1 MQQFHRQKGLNTSY
15 FLVIIKI
22 SVKQLTTHH
31 TYQSPEQPTLWFA
44 RHNPTSVF
52 YAKILMIVLKAS
64 RLCKKGAYTN
74 DHWIQSSLNTINA
87 LESVGGRFEIQNLA
101 IPRRL
106 ESACVFI
113 SNHMSILE
121 TFVLPCLIQP
131 YRDVTFVVKESL
143 LSFPFFKHVMRN
155 RNPIVVG
162 RANPREDLRTVL
174 EEGQN
179 RLKANISVVIFSQTT
194 RSISFD
200 PKKFNSL
207 GIKLAKRCKVPA
219 IPVALK
225 TDAWGVG
232 RRFKDFGKIRPAKS
246 VHITFGD
253 PLLIQGS
260 GKAEHQFTI
269 DFIAKKLDSYK
280 CG

>member
-1 MQQFHRQKGLNTSY
+1 MNY
-15 FLVIIKI
+15 
-22 SVKQLTTHH
+22 LTTHNAYH
-31 TYQSPEQPTLWFA
+31 SPKQPTPWFA
-44 RHNPTSVF
+44 RSNPTLVF

-74 DHWIQSSLNTINA
+74 DAWIQSSLNSIKA

-101 IPRRL
+101 IPREL
-106 ESACVFI
+106 ESSCVFV

-143 LSFPFFKHVMRN
+143 LSFPFFKHVMQN

-179 RLKANISVVIFSQTT
+179 RLNANISIIIFPQTT
-194 RSISFD
+194 RSINFD

-207 GIKLAKRCKVPA
+207 GVKLAKRCQVPV
-219 IPVALK
+219 IPLALK
-225 TDAWGVG
+225 TDAWGQG
-232 RRFKDFGKIRPAKS
+232 GKFKDFGKIRPDKS
-246 VHITFGD
+246 VQITFSD
-253 PLLIQGS
+253 PLLVKGS
-260 GKAEHQFTI
+260 GKEEHKFI
-269 DFIAKKLDSYK
+269 VDFIAKRLDSYVENRY
-280 CG
+280 